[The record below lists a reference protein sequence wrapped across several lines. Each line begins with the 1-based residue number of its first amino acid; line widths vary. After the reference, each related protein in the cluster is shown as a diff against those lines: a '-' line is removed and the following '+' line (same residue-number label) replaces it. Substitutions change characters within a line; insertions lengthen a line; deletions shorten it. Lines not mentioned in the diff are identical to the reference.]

1 MSNTDAVSNWV
12 KLCVDHAFDSGLT
25 LLGLHEYIDG
35 AVRAKY
41 ELLRDDY
48 VGRNPNLA
56 VGDDPDVIR
65 VNITSATR
73 RFEVNPAMRKA
84 MWIEALTYMV
94 SESIQ
99 LSTEGMPS
107 AVEQESMLDLEASDR
122 LARASR
128 GRSVIK
134 DDLPF

>member
-1 MSNTDAVSNWV
+1 MSTPSAVSSWV
-12 KLCVDHAFDSGLT
+12 KLCVDHAFDSDLT

-48 VGRNPNLA
+48 VGRNPRIS
-56 VGDDPDVIR
+56 VGDDPNVIR

-84 MWIEALTYMV
+84 MWIEALTYMI
-94 SESIQ
+94 SEGIQ
-99 LSTEGMPS
+99 LSAEGMPS
-107 AVEQESMLDLEASDR
+107 AIERESALDLEASDR

>member
-12 KLCVDHAFDSGLT
+12 KLCVTHAFENNFT
-25 LLGLHEYIDG
+25 LVGLHEYIDG

-94 SESIQ
+94 SEGIQ
-99 LSTEGMPS
+99 LSAEGMPS
-107 AVEQESMLDLEASDR
+107 AIEQESALDLEASDR
-122 LARASR
+122 LARASQ
-128 GRSVIK
+128 GRTVIK

>member
-48 VGRNPNLA
+48 VGRNPNIS
-56 VGDDPDVIR
+56 VGDDPNVIR

>member
-1 MSNTDAVSNWV
+1 MSNPDAVSNWV
-12 KLCVDHAFDSGLT
+12 RSCVDHAFENDFT
-25 LLGLHEYIDG
+25 LKDLHEYIDG

-48 VGRNPNLA
+48 VARNPNIA
-56 VGDDPDVIR
+56 VGEKPEVIR
-65 VNITSATR
+65 ANIISATR

-84 MWIEALTYMV
+84 MWIEALTYSV
-94 SESIQ
+94 SEGMQ
-99 LSTEGMPS
+99 LSAEGMPS
-107 AVEQESMLDLEASDR
+107 AVERESALDLEASDK

-128 GRSVIK
+128 GRTVVK